1 MTLDICAVTISITQ
15 AQLLRNIVQNSK
27 VWPPAG
33 EKEDSKGRFKVA
45 DEIQ

>member
-1 MTLDICAVTISITQ
+1 MVLDICAVTISITQ
-15 AQLLRNIVQNSK
+15 AQLLGNIVQNSQ

-33 EKEDSKGRFKVA
+33 EEEDSKGRFKVA